1 MSFRDSV
8 RFELWVGNQHV
19 DILPSLDAA
28 KRVAAK
34 HIAES
39 EDVTIMALLGPLPCA
54 QWQYDH
60 NGATWLGPMPYDK
73 SEH

>member
-1 MSFRDSV
+1 MTFRDSV
-8 RFELWVGNQHV
+8 RFELWVGGRHV
-19 DILPSLDAA
+19 DIFSSLDAA
-28 KRVAAK
+28 KLVAAEYV
-34 HIAES
+34 AGS

-60 NGATWLGPMPYDK
+60 KGAAWMGPMPYGN